1 MLLAKSLQ
9 QIERI
14 LEAPERIVRRVTGLV
29 WMARPGTLPVAALE
43 RLCVVASA
51 QPQKCEGVFHQLI
64 GHLNVTGR
72 CPVAFR
78 LFPGLVEVASVEV
91 AGRSNLVVDK
101 FEQLEKRLDSVSSSK
116 GLALGL
122 RMSI

>member
-1 MLLAKSLQ
+1 MSKRPREFS
-9 QIERI
+9 I
-14 LEAPERIVRRVTGLV
+14 LPPEDCEDIRELV
-29 WMARPGTLPVAALE
+29 EKLE
-43 RLCVVASA
+43 
-51 QPQKCEGVFHQLI
+51 
-64 GHLNVTGR
+64 N
-72 CPVAFR
+72 
-78 LFPGLVEVASVEV
+78 VEVASVEV